1 MRIMTH
7 NRVFLSETGTL
18 GMPFSE
24 ALSLGVSTSVTNVF
38 SEYHGLDGEHRET
51 YSQSR
56 AEEVIRL
63 VAEAFGVSVEE
74 IISFG
79 KRRVVSKPR
88 HVAMYILRED
98 FGWTF
103 ESLAIVFKRNCHGT
117 IIYAHSSISE
127 EMEYDA
133 SLCRSIQSIRYKL
146 KNVAKI
152 T

>member
-24 ALSLGVSTSVTNVF
+24 ALSLGVSTSVTNIF

-74 IISFG
+74 IVSCS
-79 KRRVVSKPR
+79 KRRVISRPR

-98 FGWTF
+98 FWWTF
-103 ESLAIVFKRNCHGT
+103 ESLAIVFKKNCHGT
-117 IIYAHSSISE
+117 ILYAHSGIRE
-127 EMEYDA
+127 EMKYDA
-133 SLCRSIQSIRYKL
+133 SLCRSIQSIRYRL
-146 KNVAKI
+146 KNVVEN